1 MENTLYG
8 KTSQRHLKGDSRRI
22 RKEGG
27 IPGII
32 YGLKN
37 PNMLVEF
44 SEMEL
49 FQVISKTGEHG
60 AIKVN
65 LDGKEEEVIIKEVQR
80 NPVTRR
86 INHID
91 LQRINPNIRIQS
103 RVPVVIRGEEYFK
116 NSGIV
121 IQQQVNEIEVSA
133 LPSNLPNYITAD
145 VSKLKAKD
153 RITIADLEVS
163 EEISILN
170 NPTMTV
176 VTLANIK
183 STLAETETSES
194 TPIYVE

>member
-1 MENTLYG
+1 MEKTLYG
-8 KTSQRHLKGDSRRI
+8 RTSQRHLKGESRRI
-22 RKEGG
+22 RKEGR

-37 PNMLVEF
+37 SNMMVEF
-44 SEMEL
+44 GEMEL

-65 LDGKEEEVIIKEVQR
+65 VNGREEEVIIKEVQR

-91 LQRINPNIRIQS
+91 LQRIDPSKKILS

-121 IQQQVNEIEVSA
+121 IQQQVNDVEVIA
-133 LPSNLPNYITAD
+133 LPNQIPNYIIAD
-145 VSKLKAKD
+145 ISHLKAKD
-153 RITIADLEVS
+153 RITVADLEVS
-163 EEISILN
+163 SEISILN
-170 NPTMTV
+170 SPNITV
-176 VTLANIK
+176 VTLASAK
-183 STLAETETSES
+183 LTSSEKETSEPMS
-194 TPIYVE
+194 MHIE